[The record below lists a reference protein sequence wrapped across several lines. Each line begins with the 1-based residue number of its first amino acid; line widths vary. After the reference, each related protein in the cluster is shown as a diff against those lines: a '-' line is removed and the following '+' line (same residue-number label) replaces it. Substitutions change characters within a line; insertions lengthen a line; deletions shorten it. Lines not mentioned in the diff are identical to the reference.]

1 MSQLGSRS
9 YSRNTKREVEH
20 FMKIPLMESWS
31 ERFHSPAESQHT
43 LDPKVV
49 NSFRCKVRWLI
60 VLSRTFSI
68 VIKPSWF
75 FITAQHSHYT
85 LDRELERNSYSN
97 LRKSQTFYLLLSVV
111 SKSVIIHSYC
121 KQEIVFHVSP
131 WHKGYCNVSVL
142 NKNSVFAN

>member
-43 LDPKVV
+43 LYPKVV

-60 VLSRTFSI
+60 VLSWTFSI

-75 FITAQHSHYT
+75 FITAQHSHHT
-85 LDRELERNSYSN
+85 VDRELERNSYSN

-111 SKSVIIHSYC
+111 SKSVIYILTVNRKLFSMFLLD
-121 KQEIVFHVSP
+121 IRDTA
-131 WHKGYCNVSVL
+131 SVL